1 MAATDIGAACSGRA
15 ASLRRPIG
23 TLRADSRRGCGTSG
37 ETELA
42 ISAAEIEQGVAAR
55 VEDRFQHAPDK
66 DEMIAARMHRLA
78 HAFEAAQRPVQDGRA
93 ESADFPWRGGVTVL
107 TLAGTAGR
115 RRPPPD
121 LEQERKRTRRHS
133 SH

>member
-37 ETELA
+37 EMELA
-42 ISAAEIEQGVAAR
+42 IFAAEIEQGVAAR
-55 VEDRFQHAPDK
+55 FEDRFQHAPDK

-78 HAFEAAQRPVQDGRA
+78 RAFEAAQRPVQDGRA
-93 ESADFPWRGGVTVL
+93 EFADFPWRRGITS
-107 TLAGTAGR
+107 
-115 RRPPPD
+115 
-121 LEQERKRTRRHS
+121 RTRARKADRKSTRLNS
-133 SH
+133 SHKC

>member
-37 ETELA
+37 EMELA
-42 ISAAEIEQGVAAR
+42 IFAAEIEQGVAAR
-55 VEDRFQHAPDK
+55 FEDRFQHAPDK

-78 HAFEAAQRPVQDGRA
+78 RAFEADQRPAQDGRPAFA
-93 ESADFPWRGGVTVL
+93 ESPWRPGIKIT
-107 TLAGTAGR
+107 TLAAHTLR
-115 RRPPPD
+115 RRLLSSPHTS
-121 LEQERKRTRRHS
+121 EQRGVG
-133 SH
+133 